1 MTMKVIGNVFL
12 AFITVLLP
20 ACSSGEKV
28 DDNDPATELPLTSD
42 AKFDIAWSS
51 KSVMPTARG
60 WLPPSACV
68 LNNKIYV
75 IGGTPDDVSSTNKVE
90 AYDPISDTWTEKQPI
105 KVARW
110 GHSSNVVDGKI
121 YVMGGCELTGPAI
134 PSLEVYYPGEDKWEQ
149 IAGGMP
155 EGRMGFGSCVVNG
168 KIYVIGGC
176 TEEPTGNTVLAK
188 MDVYDPVTN
197 TWTSLAPMPQA
208 RAYLSASAVGNKIYA
223 VGGTKEAPWDGLT
236 SIFEYDIL
244 TDTWRTK
251 KELITGRWAVST
263 CSSDNMIFCI
273 GGLINPLDIGQ
284 KTVEVYFPLKD
295 SIVKATTMLYGRGSV
310 SSCVFEKKVYSFG
323 GTASASPWNH
333 TSNKTEA
340 GSFE

>member
-1 MTMKVIGNVFL
+1 MRVIEKVFL
-12 AFITVLLP
+12 AFIAVLLP
-20 ACSSGEKV
+20 ACTPVEDV
-28 DDNDPATELPLTSD
+28 DDNDPADQPPLPSE

-60 WLPPSACV
+60 WLSPSACV

-75 IGGTPDDVSSTNKVE
+75 IGGTPDDVSTTNKVE

-105 KVARW
+105 TVARW

-121 YVMGGCELTGPAI
+121 YVMGGCALTGPALSSI
-134 PSLEVYYPGEDKWEQ
+134 EVYYPGEDKWET
-149 IAGGMP
+149 IDGGMP

-176 TEEPTGNTVLAK
+176 TEEPTGNTALAK
-188 MDVYDPVTN
+188 MNVYDPVSN
-197 TWTSLAPMPQA
+197 TWTSLAPMPQP
-208 RAYLSASAVGNKIYA
+208 RTYLSASAVGNKIYA
-223 VGGTKEAPWDGLT
+223 VGGTEVVPWEGLK

-251 KELITGRWAVST
+251 KELITGRWAVSS
-263 CSSDNMIFCI
+263 CSYDNMIFCI
-273 GGLINPLDIGQ
+273 GGLTNPSDPGQ
-284 KTVEVYFPLKD
+284 KTIEVYFPLKD
-295 SIVKATTMLYGRGSV
+295 SIVRATPMLNGRGSV
-310 SSCVFEKKVYSFG
+310 SSCVFQKKVYSFG
-323 GTASASPWNH
+323 GTASAYPWNG